1 MRNIK
6 KIYTLEDLLVQNV
19 DFSEGNSPSYT
30 FPFMLFIPTVKGR
43 IPEGRG
49 VLTRWFIEKVCDC
62 NRLMCLDK

>member
-1 MRNIK
+1 MRNAK

-30 FPFMLFIPTVKGR
+30 FPFRLFIPTVKG
-43 IPEGRG
+43 EYLRG
-49 VLTRWFIEKVCDC
+49 GGLTRWFIEKVCDC